1 MKGDPFNAPT
11 MIVKNELGIP
21 YILSCHLTVRPNCLQ
36 HDIAFEGVLIKRFAD
51 FALGGYEPVENS
63 LA

>member
-1 MKGDPFNAPT
+1 
-11 MIVKNELGIP
+11 
-21 YILSCHLTVRPNCLQ
+21 LQ

-51 FALGGYEPVENS
+51 FALGGHEAVENS